1 MAFNEVLGQELAVT
15 ILQNGLQQDRLHHA
29 YLFAGESGVGKEK
42 VAFEF
47 AKAIN
52 CQQKTADACDQCIS
66 CQKADSG
73 NHPDLKQ
80 IKPDGSYLKIDQI
93 RELRREILYKPYE
106 SKRKVYII
114 YQVDRMT
121 TEAANS
127 LLKTLEDP
135 PPHGVLIL
143 LTNNLNQL
151 LPTVIS
157 RCELVRFKRVPDK
170 LIAERLAADYELSPE
185 KRQLITSLAFGKVK
199 SAVQLAEEESALS
212 WRQEIIDILLSLNNL
227 NRLKVFSIVQEL
239 LEFKDRI
246 NEVLDVFLT
255 WYRDILLCKLES
267 TDNLV
272 NADQVDKL
280 GELAAD
286 LSLTQVE
293 EIIELI
299 ADTNHQ
305 IRHVNV
311 NLQLTLEV
319 MLLKLNQLR
328 RKNR

>member
-15 ILQNGLQQDRLHHA
+15 VLQNGLQQDRLHHA

-52 CQQKTADACDQCIS
+52 CEQKKADACDQCIS
-66 CQKADSG
+66 CQKSDSG

-93 RELRREILYKPYE
+93 RELRQEILYKPYE

-127 LLKTLEDP
+127 LLKTLEAP

-143 LTNNLNQL
+143 LTDNLNQL

-170 LIAERLAADYELSPE
+170 LIEERLAADYQLSAE
-185 KRQLITSLAFGKVK
+185 ERQLITSLAFGKVK
-199 SAVQLAEEESALS
+199 SAVQLVEEEAGLS
-212 WRQEIIDILLSLNNL
+212 WRQEIIDILLSLDDL
-227 NRLKVFSIVQEL
+227 NRIKVFKIGQEL

-255 WYRDILLCKLES
+255 WYRDILLCKLEAV
-267 TDNLV
+267 DNLV
-272 NADQVDKL
+272 NAHQADKL
-280 GELAAD
+280 KELAAD

-299 ADTNHQ
+299 AETNNQ

-319 MLLKLNQLR
+319 MLLKLNQL
-328 RKNR
+328 KEEK